1 MSAAPSPTGSPVPL
15 RAGPALSPVSLGTAN
30 FGSQWGS
37 RWTLEKREALRLAAR
52 AVERGVTA
60 FDTANV
66 YNKGESELWLGGV
79 LRALK
84 VSHRILVT
92 TKYGYLSNPS
102 EPDSGGSG
110 RKPMRRAVDLSLKR
124 LGRDYVDVLY
134 LHLWDRT
141 TPVEETLLAA
151 GELIAAGKVRAF
163 GLSNVPAWYLARAEL
178 LSRDAGLKDGLAAV
192 QLNYNLLTRY
202 LEYEY
207 EDVLALTG
215 LDLISWGPL
224 ANGLLAGRYR
234 IDTVRRALEGDGR
247 LTEAAFST
255 GAIDPY
261 EPGVADTLL
270 RLELIASEA
279 GVSPAHLALAW
290 LIARPQPVST
300 VIGVSTM
307 AQLDS
312 LLDAVDHGVS
322 PDVLAEVEAATQPHD
337 RYPHR
342 FLSPD
347 IQVLA
352 QGPAA
357 FKRAPGPLSG
367 QRASGALIDSTKT
380 PTIPSPK
387 RVF

>member
-1 MSAAPSPTGSPVPL
+1 MSAPPSPAGSPAPRRAVPN
-15 RAGPALSPVSLGTAN
+15 LSPVSLGTAN
-30 FGSQWGS
+30 FGSQWGP
-37 RWTLEKREALRLAAR
+37 RWTLEKRETLRLAAR

-84 VSHRILVT
+84 ISHQVSVT
-92 TKYGYLSNPS
+92 TKYGYLSNPN

-110 RKPMRRAVDLSLKR
+110 RKPMRRAVDRSLKR

-141 TPVEETLLAA
+141 TPVEETLSAA
-151 GELIAAGKVRAF
+151 GELVAAGKVRAF

-207 EDVLALTG
+207 EDALALAG

-234 IDTVRRALEGDGR
+234 IDTARRALEGDGR

-255 GAIDPY
+255 GAVDPF

-290 LIARPQPVST
+290 LVARPQPVST

-307 AQLDS
+307 AQLDA
-312 LLDAVDHGVS
+312 LLDAVDQGVS
-322 PDVLAEVEAATQPHD
+322 PDVLAKVEAATQPRD

-352 QGPAA
+352 QGPSA
-357 FKRAPGPLSG
+357 FERTPGPLSG
-367 QRASGALIDSTKT
+367 VRARGALIETAISPIV
-380 PTIPSPK
+380 PTPK
-387 RVF
+387 REL

>member
-1 MSAAPSPTGSPVPL
+1 MSASPRPAGQAAS
-15 RAGPALSPVSLGTAN
+15 RWAGPTLSPVSLGTAN
-30 FGSQWGS
+30 FGSQWGP
-37 RWTLEKREALRLAAR
+37 RWTLDKREALRLAAR
-52 AVERGVTA
+52 AVERGITA

-79 LRALK
+79 LKALNMSDR
-84 VSHRILVT
+84 VLVT
-92 TKYGYLSNPS
+92 TKYGYLSNPN

-110 RKPMRRAVDLSLKR
+110 RNPMRRAVERSLKR
-124 LGRDYVDVLY
+124 LGRDHVDMLY

-141 TPVEETLLAA
+141 TPVEETLAA
-151 GELIAAGKVRAF
+151 AADLVAAGKVRAF
-163 GLSNVPAWYLARAEL
+163 GLSNVPAWYVARADL

-192 QLNYNLLTRY
+192 QLNYNLLTRH

-207 EDVLALTG
+207 EDVLALAG

-234 IDTVRRALEGDGR
+234 IDAARRTLAGDGR
-247 LTEAAFST
+247 LTEATFST
-255 GAIDPY
+255 GAVDPY
-261 EPGVADTLL
+261 EPGVADTLR
-270 RLELIASEA
+270 RLESIASEA
-279 GVSPAHLALAW
+279 GVSPAHLAMAW
-290 LIARPQPVST
+290 LAARPQPVST

-307 AQLDS
+307 AQLDA

-322 PDVLAEVEAATQPHD
+322 PDVLAEVEAATHPRD

-352 QGPAA
+352 RGPMA

-367 QRASGALIDSTKT
+367 QRATE
-380 PTIPSPK
+380 
-387 RVF
+387 R

>member
-1 MSAAPSPTGSPVPL
+1 MNVSLGQARHAAMRSTGQT
-15 RAGPALSPVSLGTAN
+15 LSPISLGTAN
-30 FGSQWGS
+30 FGSQWGP
-37 RWTLEKREALRLAAR
+37 RWTLDKRQALRLAAR
-52 AVERGVTA
+52 ALERGVTS

-84 VSHRILVT
+84 ISNQAFVT
-92 TKYGYLSNPS
+92 TKYGYLSNPN

-110 RKPMRRAVDLSLKR
+110 RNPMRRAVDRSLKR
-124 LGRDYVDVLY
+124 LGRDHIDMLY

-141 TPVEETLLAA
+141 TPVEETLAA
-151 GELIAAGKVRAF
+151 AAELVAAGKVRAF
-163 GLSNVPAWYLARAEL
+163 GLSNVPAWYVARADL
-178 LSRDAGLKDGLAAV
+178 LSRDAGLQDGLAAV

-207 EDVLALTG
+207 EDVLALAG
-215 LDLISWGPL
+215 LNLVSWGPL

-234 IDTVRRALEGDGR
+234 IDAARRTLVGDGR

-255 GAIDPY
+255 GSVDPY
-261 EPGVADTLL
+261 EPGVADTLR
-270 RLELIASEA
+270 RLEVIASEA
-279 GVSPAHLALAW
+279 GVSPAHLAMAW
-290 LIARPQPVST
+290 LSARPQPVST

-322 PDVLAEVEAATQPHD
+322 SDILAKVEAATQPLD

-347 IQVLA
+347 IQVLI
-352 QGPAA
+352 QGSAA
-357 FKRAPGPLSG
+357 YQGDPGPLSG
-367 QRASGALIDSTKT
+367 LRTVGASK
-380 PTIPSPK
+380 K
-387 RVF
+387 